1 MAKQKNLR
9 TPIVCVMGHVDHGKT
24 SLLDK
29 IRGTAITEGEAG
41 AITQHI
47 GATEVPIKIINRVC
61 GKAFK
66 GKFKVPGLLFIDT
79 PGHHAFT
86 TLRTRG
92 GALAD
97 LAVVIIDINEGFQPQ
112 TIEAIS
118 ILKRY
123 KTPFVVAANK
133 IDRIHGW
140 NPQAGSSFVD
150 SYNRQPEHIRSHLDE
165 KFYEIVGKLYDHG
178 FSSDRYD
185 RIRDFQN
192 NIAVIP
198 ISAVTGE
205 GLSDLLIILLGL
217 AQRFLETDLEYHAT
231 GPGVGVVLELK
242 EERGLGTTL
251 DVILYDGEISVGDMI
266 AVGTL
271 GDPVVTKTR
280 ALLKPRPL
288 SEIRSEEK
296 FKHIKHVTAA
306 SGLKIS
312 APGLDRAISGAPI
325 KVVTK
330 DTADE
335 ISQEI
340 RSEIEQTRIET
351 DNTGILLRADTI
363 GSLEALVNELKAQEI
378 PIRKA
383 DVGNISKRDIVE
395 AQAQEDPLY
404 SVILG
409 FNVDILPDA
418 LEELMDCDVK
428 LFISEVIYQLVD
440 DYADHI
446 EEITLLSEKQ
456 KSEAVI
462 RPGRFR
468 LLPNH
473 TFRQNKPA
481 VVGVEVEGG
490 IIRTRLNVMKDN
502 GISVGLIKGIQDN
515 GENVSEA
522 RLGSQV
528 AVSIDGPV
536 VGRHIKEGE
545 LLYIDIPE
553 KHAKIVEQELI
564 GSLSPDEMK
573 TLEMFLKIKR
583 KGNPFWGK

>member
-1 MAKQKNLR
+1 MAKEKNLR

-97 LAVVIIDINEGFQPQ
+97 LAIVIIDINEGFQPQ

-118 ILKRY
+118 ILRRY

-140 NPQAGSSFVD
+140 NPLVGSTFVD

-217 AQRFLETDLEYHAT
+217 AQKFLETDLEYHAT
-231 GPGVGVVLELK
+231 GPGLGVVLELK

-266 AVGTL
+266 VAGTL
-271 GDPVVTKTR
+271 DDPIITKTR

-288 SEIRSEEK
+288 SEIRTEEK

-306 SGLKIS
+306 AGLKIS

-340 RSEIEQTRIET
+340 RSEIEQTRIKT
-351 DNTGILLRADTI
+351 DNTGILIRADTI
-363 GSLEALVNELKAQEI
+363 GSLEALINELKAQEI

-409 FNVDILPDA
+409 FNVDISPDA
-418 LEELMDCDVK
+418 LEELMNCDVK

-440 DYADHI
+440 DYTDHV
-446 EEITLLSEKQ
+446 EEVTLLSEKQ

-468 LLPNH
+468 LLLNH

-490 IIRTRLNVMKDN
+490 IIRTRLNVMKEN
-502 GISVGLIKGIQDN
+502 GINVGLIKGIQDK

-564 GSLSPDEMK
+564 GSLSPDELK
-573 TLEMFLKIKR
+573 TLESFLEIKR
-583 KGNPFWGK
+583 KGKPFWGK